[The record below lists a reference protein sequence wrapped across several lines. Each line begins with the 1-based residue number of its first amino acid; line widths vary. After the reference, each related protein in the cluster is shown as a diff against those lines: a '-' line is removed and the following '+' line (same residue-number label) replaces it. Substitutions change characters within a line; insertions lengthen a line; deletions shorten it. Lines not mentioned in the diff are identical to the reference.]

1 MDNNRRLKDEE
12 DGTIYVPLESRNN
25 RPPLSPNNKVNI
37 FHLWISNI
45 LYYIIGCLSG
55 IMLMLVID
63 TLSK

>member
-45 LYYIIGCLSG
+45 LYYLS
-55 IMLMLVID
+55 ID